1 MSIKIVILYP
11 ECVEFNSTKTE
22 SMFTLF
28 ITSCISLFSL
38 INPLSAIPVFISLT
52 SGYSPGHL
60 RVTIRKTAVYIFI
73 ICLVSFFIGNY
84 ILEFFGISIHA
95 LKLAGGIIISRSGFL
110 LLNSQHKNDIQ
121 GEVKEES
128 LVKEDISFS
137 PLAMPLL
144 AGPGS
149 ISLLINLSLKTETF
163 LEKMVTVSS
172 IFVVSLVIFFI
183 FFLAPKIL
191 KYLGQAGIRSM
202 SKIMGFIVLSLGIQ
216 MVVDSLNIL
225 LKL

>member
-1 MSIKIVILYP
+1 
-11 ECVEFNSTKTE
+11 
-22 SMFTLF
+22 MFTLF

-60 RVTIRKTAVYIFI
+60 RVTIRKTAVYIFV